1 MLQEAESV
9 MYAKLTDLNTKVGT
23 LTPRLKLEL
32 GNEALLA
39 GMGEEAV
46 KALSELT
53 RAMEHYSAAVNKR
66 LGGAS

>member
-23 LTPRLKLEL
+23 LALRLQMEL
-32 GNEALLA
+32 GNEALLT

-46 KALSELT
+46 KALADLT
-53 RAMEHYSAAVNKR
+53 EAMERYSAAVNNR